1 MIQSSS
7 VQQAK
12 SYFTEALLKADYYL
26 NDQELKGMFHGK
38 MAHRL
43 GLDVH
48 VDKKQFHAL
57 CENRRP
63 NDSSPIT
70 PKTKDERTVG
80 YDISFHC
87 PKSLSLVHALSKD
100 DHILKAFDDS
110 VQKTMQTIE
119 ADALTR
125 VRKGGQYH
133 DRQTGELC
141 WATFLHQTSR
151 PVDNHAPDPHL
162 HAHCY
167 TFNMTHDATEA
178 QYKAVQFREIKRDMP
193 YYQALFHKHLSDN
206 LMDLGYQIRRTD
218 KSFEIDGIPKEA
230 VAMFSKRTD
239 HIGRIAKEKGIT
251 DAKELAELGA
261 KTRAQ
266 KQTGMSMEELRT
278 KWKEQIKEAKLDDE
292 KFANNIIRSDKK
304 ILNLDKEQTAEQCL
318 EHALSHSLERLS
330 VAPTRRI
337 QQVALQHSIG
347 TRSTTPQSIQHHIN
361 TDERLIKIKDGFQ
374 ELCTIKQVLQEERE
388 MVQLAMEGNN
398 TRKPLYENAP
408 DLPKLK
414 EQQQRAVEHV
424 LTTSSMVSIVRG
436 AAGSGKTTL
445 MKTAVEKIN
454 DAGKQVMVIAPTSDA
469 AHGVLK
475 EQEGF
480 EQAETV
486 ARFLIDKKL
495 QDNLYQQ
502 VLWVDEAGMLGTNDM
517 KQILQIVKDQQAR
530 VILGGD
536 TRQHASVVRG
546 DALRIINKIGK
557 IQTAEVN
564 KIYRQKNVEYR
575 KAVEYLAEGNIA
587 KGFEQ
592 LDTLHAI
599 KTIDPLNP
607 NKELVE
613 DYIKAI
619 KDKKNTLIIS
629 PTHQQG
635 NEVTEAIRKALKK
648 EKLLGK
654 KEIKTNKLTNYNF
667 TEAQKKDWRNYQ
679 EGQIIQFNQNL
690 KAVKRGSI
698 WKVEKVYPH
707 EVIITDKKQNHLSL
721 PLNDASR
728 YDVLHSSEIA
738 LAKGDK
744 IRITRNSFDANKT
757 RLSNGQVL
765 DVVMV
770 YKDKIKL
777 RNHAGKTNYTIP
789 KDFGYISHAHCIT
802 SYAAQGKTVDE
813 VLIAQPASTFPAT
826 DAKQFYVSVSR
837 AREKAAIYTDDKE
850 ALLQHASE
858 MGDRKSAMELVKDK
872 PEHKDYVLMQ
882 ERSKAQKAE
891 MQNDREINRDRD
903 LSRDADRQINRDKET
918 VTISKEKDREP
929 E

>member
-1 MIQSSS
+1 MIRMIQSKS

-12 SYFTEALLKADYYL
+12 SYFSEALLKADYYL

-38 MAHRL
+38 LTHRL
-43 GLDVH
+43 GLEKQ

-57 CENRRP
+57 CENRDP
-63 NDSSPIT
+63 KHGSPIT

-87 PKSLSLVHALSKD
+87 PKSVSLVHALSKD
-100 DHILKAFDDS
+100 DHILKAFDNS
-110 VQKTMQTIE
+110 VQKTMQAIE

-133 DRQTGELC
+133 DRKTGELC

-167 TFNMTHDATEA
+167 SFNMTFDKTEQ
-178 QYKAVQFREIKRDMP
+178 QYKATQFREIKRDMP

-206 LMDLGYQIRRTD
+206 LMNLGYQIRRAD

-230 VAMFSKRTD
+230 VALFSKRTD

-261 KTRAQ
+261 KTRAK
-266 KQTGMSMEELRT
+266 KQTGMSMDELRT

-292 KFANNIIRSDKK
+292 KFNNNIIRSNKK

-347 TRSTTPQSIQHHIN
+347 TKNTTPEAIQHHIN

-374 ELCTIKQVLQEERE
+374 ELCTTRQVLQEERE
-388 MVQLAMEGNN
+388 MVQLAMDGNN
-398 TRKPLYENAP
+398 TCKPLYENAP

-480 EQAETV
+480 QQAETV

-517 KQILQIVKDQQAR
+517 KHILQIVKDQQAR

-564 KIYRQKNVEYR
+564 KIYRQKNIDYR
-575 KAVEYLAEGNIA
+575 KAVEYLAEGNIG

-592 LDTLHAI
+592 LDTMQAI
-599 KTIDPLNP
+599 KSIDPLNP

-613 DYIKAI
+613 DYIKAV
-619 KDKKNTLIIS
+619 KEKKNALIIS

-635 NEVTEAIRKALKK
+635 NEVTQAIREALRK

-654 KEIKTNKLTNYNF
+654 KEIITRKLHNYNF
-667 TEAQKKDWRNYQ
+667 TEAQKKDWRNYR
-679 EGQIIQFNQNL
+679 EGQWVQFNQHL
-690 KAVKRGSI
+690 KGIKRGSI
-698 WKVEKVYPH
+698 WKVEKVSPH
-707 EVIITDKKQNHLSL
+707 EVMIKDKNANSLSL
-721 PLNDASR
+721 SLKDAGQ

-738 LAKGDK
+738 IAKGDK
-744 IRITRNSFDANKT
+744 IRITRNGFDAHKT
-757 RLSNGQVL
+757 ELRNGQVM
-765 DVVMV
+765 DVIMV
-770 YKDKIKL
+770 YKDKVKL
-777 RNHAGKTNYTIP
+777 RNHAGKTNYTLP
-789 KDFGYISHAHCIT
+789 KNFGHISHAHCIT

-813 VLIAQPASTFPAT
+813 VLITQPANTFPAT

-837 AREKAAIYTDDKE
+837 AKEKVTIYTDDKE

-858 MGDRKSAMELVKDK
+858 MGDRLTAMELVNDK

-882 ERSKAQKAE
+882 ERNKEQKAE
-891 MQNDREINRDRD
+891 KQID
-903 LSRDADRQINRDKET
+903 RDADMQRNRNQET
-918 VTISKEKDREP
+918 ITISKEKDREP

>member
-1 MIQSSS
+1 MIRMIQSSS

-12 SYFTEALLKADYYL
+12 SYFTEALLKADYFL

-38 MAHRL
+38 LAHRL
-43 GLDVH
+43 GLDVQ

-57 CENRRP
+57 CENRDP
-63 NDSSPIT
+63 KNSSPIT

-87 PKSLSLVHALSKD
+87 PKSVSLTHALSKD
-100 DHILKAFDDS
+100 DHILKAFDNS
-110 VQKTMQTIE
+110 VQKTMQAIE

-133 DRQTGELC
+133 DRKTGELC

-151 PVDNHAPDPHL
+151 PVYNHAPDPHL

-167 TFNMTHDATEA
+167 TFNMTFDKTEA
-178 QYKAVQFREIKRDMP
+178 QYKATQFREIKRDMP

-218 KSFEIDGIPKEA
+218 KSFELDGIPKEA
-230 VAMFSKRTD
+230 VALFSKRTD

-261 KTRAQ
+261 KTRAK
-266 KQTGMSMEELRT
+266 KQTGMSMDELRT
-278 KWKEQIKEAKLDDE
+278 KWKTQIKEAKLNDE
-292 KFANNIIRSDKK
+292 KFNNNIIRSDKK

-318 EHALSHSLERLS
+318 EYALSHSLERMS

-347 TRSTTPQSIQHHIN
+347 TKSTTPESIQHHIH
-361 TDERLIKIKDGFQ
+361 TEERLIKIKDGFQ
-374 ELCTIKQVLQEERE
+374 ELCTTKQVLQEERA
-388 MVQLAMEGNN
+388 MVQLAMDGNN

-408 DLPKLK
+408 PLPKLK

-454 DAGKQVMVIAPTSDA
+454 DAGKQVMVIAPTTDA

-480 EQAETV
+480 KQAETV

-495 QDNLYQQ
+495 QDQLYQQ

-564 KIYRQKNVEYR
+564 KIYRQKNNEYR
-575 KAVEYLAEGNIA
+575 KAVEYLAEGNIG

-592 LDTLHAI
+592 LDTMQAI

-619 KDKKNTLIIS
+619 KDKKNALIIS

-635 NEVTEAIRKALKK
+635 NEVTEAIRTALRK

-667 TEAQKKDWRNYQ
+667 TEAQKADWRNYQ

-690 KAVKRGSI
+690 KAVKRGSV

-707 EVIITDKKQNHLSL
+707 EIIITDKKQNHLSL

-744 IRITRNSFDANKT
+744 IRITRNGFDTDKT
-757 RLSNGQVL
+757 KLRNGQVL

-777 RNHAGKTNYTIP
+777 RNHTSKTNYTLP
-789 KDFGYISHAHCIT
+789 KNFGHISHAHCIT

-813 VLIAQPASTFPAT
+813 VLIAQPANTFPAT

-837 AREKAAIYTDDKE
+837 AREKVTIYTDDKK

-858 MGDRKSAMELVKDK
+858 MRDRLSAMELVKDK

-882 ERSKAQKAE
+882 EWNKEQKAE
-891 MQNDREINRDRD
+891 IKIGRDRD
-903 LSRDADRQINRDKET
+903 LSRDADSKRDREAI
-918 VTISKEKDREP
+918 TISKEKDREP